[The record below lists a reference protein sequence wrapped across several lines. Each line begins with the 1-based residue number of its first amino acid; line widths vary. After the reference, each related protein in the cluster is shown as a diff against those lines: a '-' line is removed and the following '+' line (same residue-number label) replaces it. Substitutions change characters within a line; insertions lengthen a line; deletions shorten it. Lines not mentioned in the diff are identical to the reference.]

1 MNQVAVVM
9 DNAILHRQIK
19 NMAHHDGLTGLLNH
33 RTFMEKMDEEFKR
46 LDRAEYQNFS
56 LLLFD
61 IDHFKKVNDEHGHPV
76 GDVALKAVAGVI
88 RQMARSIDF
97 VARYGGEEFAIGMV
111 GADTAGAKIMAERIR
126 KTVESTVITA
136 GAITL
141 KKTVSIGVASYYQG
155 CGKKEVLIAQTDQAL
170 YHAKNTGRNKVCL
183 YSDIRDA
190 AATAVPQPKH

>member
-1 MNQVAVVM
+1 
-9 DNAILHRQIK
+9 
-19 NMAHHDGLTGLLNH
+19 
-33 RTFMEKMDEEFKR
+33 MEKMDDEFRR

-111 GADTAGAKIMAERIR
+111 GADTEGAKIMAERIR

-136 GAITL
+136 GKITL
-141 KKTVSIGVASYYQG
+141 KKTVSIGVASYYPG

-170 YHAKNTGRNKVCL
+170 YHAKHTGRNRVCL
-183 YSDIRDA
+183 YSDIPGCRCSRSASAKEIASPEPA
-190 AATAVPQPKH
+190 AVYGDQCVSRCI